1 MDSIQF
7 NVKTTTV
14 EQREMTV
21 MKNDALMAFAAD
33 LAERSGS
40 VFADVWKLGQQIVFK
55 SYSSTDDNREMFTAI
70 LNSLHKSPAIQN
82 ALCNYWQRAGLNVS
96 TPAPGS
102 KSFIV
107 GGVLDRGYQ
116 EKAFSFVLRTPPMQV
131 ERKATPVRAPKQL
144 KGTAVERA
152 RNAVAS
158 LIKRTAKDDPYGAA
172 AINEMMQEH
181 TCCLFDKDGEKL
193 LLDVDEVTLIREL
206 LTLRIEGR
214 FKGFETV
221 TEVAV
226 TQ

>member
-21 MKNDALMAFAAD
+21 MKNDALVAFAAD
-33 LAERSGS
+33 LASRAGF
-40 VFADVWKLGQQIVFK
+40 VFADVWKLGQQVVFK

-70 LNSLHKSPAIQN
+70 LNSLPPPIQN

-107 GGVLDRGYQ
+107 GGVLDRGRQ
-116 EKAFSFVLRTPPMQV
+116 EWAFNYVLRTPPMQV

-158 LIKRTAKDDPYGAA
+158 LVKRTAKDDPYGAA

-221 TEVAV
+221 KEIAV